1 MKRYHI
7 AEVNIAR
14 ARGSLEEEFMQSF
27 VARLDE
33 INELAEASPGFVWRL
48 KSDVG
53 PSSYLRPYE
62 DERILVNMSV
72 WESVES
78 LKDFTYRTVHKELL
92 RDRKNWFEN
101 FESVYLALWWVPE
114 GHAPSVDEAKKRL
127 AYLEEHGPTQFAFT
141 FKTVMPPDESFL
153 AALDWSIFAPCPATS

>member
-14 ARGSLEEEFMQSF
+14 ARASLEDEIMKDF

-33 INELAEASPGFVWRL
+33 INALAEASPGFVWRL

-53 PSSYLRPYE
+53 PSSYLRPYD

-72 WESVES
+72 WESVEA
-78 LKDFTYRTVHKELL
+78 LRNYTYRTVHSELL
-92 RDRKNWFEN
+92 RGRHNWFEK
-101 FESVYLALWWVPE
+101 FEGVYLAMWWVPE

-127 AYLEEHGPTQFAFT
+127 AHLEEHGPSQFAFT
-141 FKTVMPPDESFL
+141 FKTVQPPDESFL
-153 AALDWSIFAPCPATS
+153 AKLDWSIFAPCPAAS